1 MAGLRVLCLDYGR
14 VRLGV
19 AVSDESRMLAF
30 TQPFISTQKGNVL
43 QKIRS
48 VIEDNDCGE
57 IVVGLPL
64 SLDGTD
70 SLMTEEVRV
79 FVDKLRE
86 LVDIP
91 VTLWDERLS
100 SYAAEDALREAGVNS
115 RRLKEKRDSESARIV
130 LQEYLDERGK

>member
-1 MAGLRVLCLDYGR
+1 M
-14 VRLGV
+14 
-19 AVSDESRMLAF
+19 SDESRMLAF